1 MLKKTKYYVAL
12 IKNQVDPTLDT
23 MYNEKYIVINKKNA
37 WAMFNSWHAVRIKLE
52 MERQDSQR

>member
-23 MYNEKYIVINKKNA
+23 MYNEKYIVINKKK
-37 WAMFNSWHAVRIKLE
+37 MHGPCLTVGMQSE
-52 MERQDSQR
+52 